1 MTAVYKSE
9 GWDKV
14 VPKDLVAS
22 MTYNKKTYS
31 VLTGVHRANTMWISS
46 AAQKKAGVSLSGS
59 LTWPTFKAAALKM
72 KAKGIDPIC
81 LGDKDIWTAAQL
93 LEALIVAEE
102 GAAGWTA
109 LLNGSKK
116 WTSAGVKKA
125 VANFNEAMTWVNK
138 DHKALD
144 WTGAVAALAK
154 GTCGVNIMGD
164 WAYGE
169 LLVKQNKVDGKD
181 FTYATFGD
189 ANTFVTVGDSFV
201 IGKTA
206 KNQAGA
212 VAFAKAIMDPKVQL
226 AFNKLKGSAPVRS
239 DVSTKTLGKYQQGA
253 AKVLANGKKV
263 PSLVHGQALVA
274 AAVGQAYADAVT
286 LLQANKDVA
295 KFSRAMDA
303 AIAAN

>member
-1 MTAVYKSE
+1 MFKAKGKVGVAVFTAVALSLSVSIAPANASGKIEVFSWWTSGSEDAALQAIISAAVKANSGLEVVNAAVAGGAGTNAKQVLATRLAGGDVPEIWQTHPGGELGQYVDQGVLADMTAVYKSE

-181 FTYATFGD
+181 
-189 ANTFVTVGDSFV
+189 SEE
-201 IGKTA
+201 
-206 KNQAGA
+206 
-212 VAFAKAIMDPKVQL
+212 P
-226 AFNKLKGSAPVRS
+226 SRS
-239 DVSTKTLGKYQQGA
+239 CC
-253 AKVLANGKKV
+253 
-263 PSLVHGQALVA
+263 
-274 AAVGQAYADAVT
+274 
-286 LLQANKDVA
+286 
-295 KFSRAMDA
+295 
-303 AIAAN
+303 IC